1 MIPNAMVGACKAL
14 NVRLARPADVI
25 VTVVTDHSRCDPSR
39 RLLFL
44 SSTATMQ
51 RGLQNGERAVNGV
64 DEG

>member
-14 NVRLARPADVI
+14 SMRLARPADVV

-51 RGLQNGERAVNGV
+51 RGLQNGERTVKGV
-64 DEG
+64 GIG